1 MMTFICDYALIS
13 SAVLVER
20 IWSDTNLEVIA
31 FAEDIDE
38 DTFLLRV
45 ELPWEGADEI
55 SEADMARILEIVK
68 PYEIKA

>member
-13 SAVLVER
+13 SAVLVDR
-20 IWSDTNLEVIA
+20 IWSDTSLEVIA

-55 SEADMARILEIVK
+55 SEADMARILEIIK

>member
-1 MMTFICDYALIS
+1 MMIFICDYALIS
-13 SAVLVER
+13 SAVLVDR
-20 IWSDTNLEVIA
+20 IWSDTSLEVIA

>member
-13 SAVLVER
+13 SAVLVDR
-20 IWSDTNLEVIA
+20 IWSDTSLEVIA

>member
-13 SAVLVER
+13 STVLVDR
-20 IWSDTNLEVIA
+20 IWSDTSLEVIA

>member
-13 SAVLVER
+13 SAVLVDR
-20 IWSDTNLEVIA
+20 IWSDINLEVIA

-45 ELPWEGADEI
+45 ELPWEGATEI
-55 SEADMARILEIVK
+55 SEADRARILEIVK